1 MANSSH
7 PYEALTPDFVL
18 DAIESTGRLSDARI
32 LTLNSYENRVFQVG
46 IEESVPVI
54 AKFYRPGRWTKE
66 AIIEEHD
73 FTQQLMDADIS
84 VVAPLRDEHQQS
96 LFHYQGFDFAIYPRR
111 GGHAPNLDDLDTLF
125 NLGRSLGRIHAV
137 GRNRSFVHRPTLNV
151 QTFGEESVT
160 FLLDNQF
167 IPAHLEDSY
176 RDLARQ
182 VLDMAQKR
190 FDDTPF
196 APLRLHGDCH
206 PGNILWR
213 DDTAH
218 FVDFDDARMGPSVQD
233 FWMLLA
239 NERHEQASQLSE
251 LIAGYE
257 EFAEFDRRELKLIEP
272 LRSLRLLHYSAW
284 LARRWED
291 PAFPHFFPW
300 FNTEHY
306 WQQQL
311 LQLRDQVIAMDAE
324 PIRLYLI
331 A

>member
-7 PYEALTPDFVL
+7 PYQALTPDFVL

-167 IPAHLEDSY
+167 IPAHLEDNY

-324 PIRLYLI
+324 PIRLY
-331 A
+331 

>member
-324 PIRLYLI
+324 PIRLY
-331 A
+331 

>member
-137 GRNRSFVHRPTLNV
+137 GRNRSFVHRPRLNV

-239 NERHEQASQLSE
+239 NDRHEQASQLSE

-272 LRSLRLLHYSAW
+272 LRSLRLLHYSTW

-324 PIRLYLI
+324 PIRLY
-331 A
+331 

>member
-1 MANSSH
+1 MSTITH
-7 PYEALTPDFVL
+7 PYEALTPDVVL
-18 DAIESTGRLSDARI
+18 DAVESTGRWSDARI

-46 IEESVPVI
+46 IEDDQPII
-54 AKFYRPGRWTKE
+54 AKFYRPERWSSA

-73 FTQQLMDADIS
+73 FTQQLAEADIS
-84 VVAPLRDEHQQS
+84 VVAPLRDDNGQS
-96 LFHYQGFDFAIYPRR
+96 LFHFNGFDFALYPRR
-111 GGHAPNLDDLDTLF
+111 GGHAPNLDDLDTLYS
-125 NLGRSLGRIHAV
+125 LGRTLGRIHSI
-137 GRNRSFVHRPTLNV
+137 GRSQDFVHRPSLNV
-151 QTFGEESVT
+151 ETFGRDSVA
-160 FLLDNQF
+160 FLIDNAF
-167 IPAHLEDSY
+167 IPAHLLDSY
-176 RDLARQ
+176 RQLTDQ
-182 VLDMAQKR
+182 VLSLAQQL
-190 FDDTPF
+190 FDQTAF
-196 APLRLHGDCH
+196 IPLRLHGDCH

-213 DDTAH
+213 DEKAH

-291 PAFPHFFPW
+291 PAFPHYFPW

-311 LQLRDQVIAMDAE
+311 LQLRDQLRVMQDD
-324 PIRLYLI
+324 PIRLY
-331 A
+331 

>member
-7 PYEALTPDFVL
+7 PYQALTPDFVL
-18 DAIESTGRLSDARI
+18 DAIESTSRLSDARI

-324 PIRLYLI
+324 PIRLY
-331 A
+331 

>member
-7 PYEALTPDFVL
+7 PYQALTPDFVL

-137 GRNRSFVHRPTLNV
+137 GRNRSFVHRPRLNV

-239 NERHEQASQLSE
+239 NDRHEQASQLSE

-272 LRSLRLLHYSAW
+272 LRSLRLLHYSTW

-324 PIRLYLI
+324 PIRLY
-331 A
+331 

>member
-7 PYEALTPDFVL
+7 PYQALTPDFVL

-324 PIRLYLI
+324 PIRLY
-331 A
+331 

>member
-96 LFHYQGFDFAIYPRR
+96 LFHYQGFDFAIYPRH

-324 PIRLYLI
+324 PIRLY
-331 A
+331 

>member
-7 PYEALTPDFVL
+7 PYQALTPDFVL

-300 FNTEHY
+300 FNTEP
-306 WQQQL
+306 
-311 LQLRDQVIAMDAE
+311 VTT
-324 PIRLYLI
+324 
-331 A
+331 